1 MCYIGYLNDESSVAK
16 MATEDIKVWKIM
28 DKIGNDFLAP
38 FRSMY
43 VYPDTRLQSSKKLDV
58 VILDYPPRRLVIG
71 EGLHAYT
78 FRITSTLEG
87 VITECYIPKG
97 SVYFANDT
105 ECVSQNLI
113 FDKSYNSQEYL
124 NYYSNSRFKRF
135 FKRKP
140 KPIYIWKD

>member
-1 MCYIGYLNDESSVAK
+1 MCYIGYMDDDSSLAK
-16 MATEDIKVWKIM
+16 KAKKNIRVWKTM
-28 DKIGNDFLAP
+28 QRMGADFKAS
-38 FRSMY
+38 FRNSY
-43 VYPDTRLQSSKKLDV
+43 FYPNTRHQKCEQLGVEFWDN
-58 VILDYPPRRLVIG
+58 PPRIAIG

-78 FRITSTLEG
+78 FRIKLTFED

-97 SVYFANDT
+97 SVYFADDR

-124 NYYSNSRFKRF
+124 NYYSNSRFKRL

-140 KPIYIWKD
+140 KPIYVWKD

>member
-1 MCYIGYLNDESSVAK
+1 MCYIGYLNDKSSVAK

-28 DKIGNDFLAP
+28 DKIGNNFRAP
-38 FRSMY
+38 FRSIY

-58 VILDYPPRRLVIG
+58 EFLDHPPRIFIN

-78 FRITSTLEG
+78 FIRPYSAWG
-87 VITECYIPKG
+87 SVITECYIPKG

-105 ECVSQNLI
+105 VCVSQNLI
-113 FDKSYNSQEYL
+113 FDKSYDSDEYSD
-124 NYYSNSRFKRF
+124 YYSSNRFKRF